1 MDVEMLLQD
10 TDKIIP
16 ISTVRV
22 EPLEAYP
29 ALKMIW
35 EHTVLE
41 ADVAPAFRKIMNAL
55 DATNRPIYVIVDLL
69 SNPRFPMMVTVQE
82 ALPCY
87 RDPMM
92 KEWLI
97 VGSNWMA
104 KAIEGT
110 LARITRHKNVRWFST
125 EAEALTY
132 LDSVVAA

>member
-1 MDVEMLLQD
+1 MLLQD
-10 TDKIIP
+10 TDKIMTIA
-16 ISTVRV
+16 TVRV
-22 EPLEAYP
+22 EPIENYP

-41 ADVAPAFRKIMNAL
+41 ADVAPAFQKIMSAL
-55 DATNRPIYVIVDLL
+55 DATKRPIYVVVDLL

-87 RDPMM
+87 RDPML

-104 KAIEGT
+104 RAIEGT

-125 EAEALTY
+125 EAEAMAY
-132 LDSVVAA
+132 LDSVLAA

>member
-1 MDVEMLLQD
+1 MLLQD

-16 ISTVRV
+16 ITTVNV
-22 EPLEAYP
+22 EPIEKYP
-29 ALKMIW
+29 ALKMTW
-35 EHTVLE
+35 QNTVVD
-41 ADVAPAFRKIMNAL
+41 ADVAPAFRKIMKAL
-55 DATNRPIYVIVDLL
+55 DATNRPLYIVVDLL

-87 RDPMM
+87 RDPML

-110 LARITRHKNVRWFST
+110 LSRITRHKNVRWFTT
-125 EAEALTY
+125 EAEAMAY
-132 LDSVVAA
+132 LDSVLAA